1 MALYT
6 LPNGSTY
13 NTGYPFFQQPD
24 SGSYD
29 FMEEVTTANIPIKTF
44 LSGSNPNIPRIKTQT
59 WTESSYDTYNYIRK
73 TEYGYNGNTYT
84 RQDVYESFEIQS
96 K

>member
-13 NTGYPFFQQPD
+13 NTGYSFFQQPD
-24 SGSYD
+24 SGSYK
-29 FMEEVTTANIPIKTF
+29 FMGEVVEANTPVQTF
-44 LSGSNPNIPRIKTQT
+44 LSGSNPNIPRVKTQI
-59 WTESSYDTYNYIRK
+59 WTESSYDDYDYIRK

-84 RQDVYESFEIQS
+84 RQNVYESFEIQS

>member
-13 NTGYPFFQQPD
+13 NTSLPFNQQPD
-24 SGSYD
+24 TGSYE
-29 FMEEVTTANIPIKTF
+29 FMDEVEIGNTPIKI
-44 LSGSNPNIPRIKTQT
+44 SIPGVNPNIPRVKTQT
-59 WTESSYDTYNYIRK
+59 WTESSYDGYDYIRK

-84 RQDVYESFEIQS
+84 RQNVYESFEIQS